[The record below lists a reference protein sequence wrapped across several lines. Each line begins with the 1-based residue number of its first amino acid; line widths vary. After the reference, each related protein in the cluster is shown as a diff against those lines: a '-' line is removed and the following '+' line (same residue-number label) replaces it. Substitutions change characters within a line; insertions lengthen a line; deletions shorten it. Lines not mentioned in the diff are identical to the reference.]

1 LWKKRG
7 LVDCAMRNFIFLAL
21 LLVACAP
28 TLQTGGTASSIPV
41 SEASEESLA
50 MLLTPFSN
58 TFNQLGIV
66 VTEGKAYRYEGDD
79 VNAFIQAI
87 NDFYKANPGFCPLEQ
102 AFFPAESGLQF
113 LTLAGNNTTEVRGF
127 IYDQSRKPRL
137 TYAYVSGVSSQVYK
151 TKPCETAQP

>member
-1 LWKKRG
+1 
-7 LVDCAMRNFIFLAL
+7 MRKFILLTL

-28 TLQTGGTASSIPV
+28 SVQTGGSSSLPV
-41 SEASEESLA
+41 NEASGETLA

-58 TFNQLGIV
+58 TFSQLGIV

-102 AFFPAESGLQF
+102 AFYPAESGLQF

-127 IYDQSRKPRL
+127 LYDQSRKPRL
-137 TYAYVSGVSSQVYK
+137 TYAYVEGVSSQTYQA
-151 TKPCETAQP
+151 KPCETARP